1 MKQHIGIRVRAA
13 RTRRG
18 LTQEGVAEK
27 IGKAVETVSNIERG
41 QTLTGLDTLERLSKC
56 LQVPLGDFF
65 EGYDADRAVH
75 KSRLELEQRLREHV
89 RVLSDDDLKVAVNLV
104 EVLANHRRR

>member
-18 LTQEGVAEK
+18 LTQEGVAEE

-41 QTLTGLDTLERLSKC
+41 KTLTGLDTLERLGRC
-56 LQVPLGDFF
+56 LQVPVGDFF
-65 EGYDADRAVH
+65 EGFDADRNVH
-75 KSRLELEQRLREHV
+75 KGRVELEQRLSELTRS
-89 RVLSDDDLKVAVNLV
+89 LSDDDLNIAVDLI
-104 EVLANHRRR
+104 EGLSRHRQR

>member
-13 RTRRG
+13 RMRRG
-18 LTQEGVAEK
+18 LTQEAVAEQ

-41 QTLTGLDTLERLSKC
+41 QTLTGLETLERLSRC
-56 LQVPLGDFF
+56 LDVPLGDFF
-65 EGYDADRAVH
+65 EGYDADRDVH
-75 KSRLELEQRLREHV
+75 KGRVELEQRLSELTRS
-89 RVLSDDDLKVAVNLV
+89 LSDDDLKVAVDLV

>member
-18 LTQEGVAEK
+18 LTQEGVAEE
-27 IGKAVETVSNIERG
+27 IGKAVETISNIERG
-41 QTLTGLDTLERLSKC
+41 KTLTGLDTLDRLGRC
-56 LQVPLGDFF
+56 LHVPVGDFF

-75 KSRLELEQRLREHV
+75 KSRLELEQRLREHI